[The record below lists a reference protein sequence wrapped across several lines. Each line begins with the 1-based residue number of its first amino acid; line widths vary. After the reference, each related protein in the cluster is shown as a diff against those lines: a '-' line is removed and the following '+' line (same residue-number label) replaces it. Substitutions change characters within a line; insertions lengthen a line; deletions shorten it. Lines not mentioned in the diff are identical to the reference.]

1 MFASARKALQ
11 SVFDPAFR
19 GVLLKSLALT
29 GLLFAALFWAAQYG
43 LAHMPALP
51 WPWLNAALDWITSAL
66 VLVAMVFLGA
76 PVAALFASLFL
87 DEIAAGVEK
96 TYYPADPPAAGVSFW
111 TGLVAGL
118 RLTFW
123 VILFEII
130 LMPLNIL
137 QPEFAWID
145 MLVLNGW
152 LLGREFFELAAL
164 RHMSAGAVQTLR
176 RRHRFGIWSA
186 GFVLAALSLVPVV
199 NFFVPLFGAA
209 FMVHLFKRYSH
220 DGRPV

>member
-11 SVFDPAFR
+11 SVVDPAFR
-19 GVLLKSLALT
+19 GVVLKSLALT
-29 GLLFAALFWAAQYG
+29 VLLFAGLSWAAQYG
-43 LAHMPALP
+43 LAHMPALS
-51 WPWLNAALDWITSAL
+51 WAWLNTLLAALADAL
-66 VLVAMVFLGA
+66 LVVVMVFLGA

-87 DEIAAGVEK
+87 DEIAEEVEK

-111 TGLVAGL
+111 AGLVAGL
-118 RLTFW
+118 RLSFW
-123 VILFEII
+123 VILFEVI
-130 LMPLNIL
+130 LMPLNLL

-145 MLVLNGW
+145 MLLLNGW

-164 RHMSAGAVQTLR
+164 RHLSAGAARTLR

-186 GFVLAALSLVPVV
+186 GLLLAALSLVPVI

-220 DGRPV
+220 EGRPV